1 MLMIKDLDVSRELD
15 VKAMS
20 AVRGGFGG
28 AFVAN
33 VNSINAAQAITVDGG
48 KGPTTT
54 NVVGPTINN
63 TSTAVNVD
71 QSIFNMMPSGYSGY
85 SNPHGSY
92 DYGSSNYGSSGYGS
106 SGYGA

>member
-1 MLMIKDLDVSRELD
+1 
-15 VKAMS
+15 MS

-28 AFVAN
+28 GIAAN
-33 VNSINAAQAITVDGG
+33 FNAINAAQDITVDGS

-54 NVVGPTINN
+54 NVVGSTVNN
-63 TSTAVNVD
+63 TSTAVGID
-71 QSIFNMMPSGYSGY
+71 QSIFDMSMPKGYSGY

-92 DYGSSNYGSSGYGS
+92 DYGSSGYGS